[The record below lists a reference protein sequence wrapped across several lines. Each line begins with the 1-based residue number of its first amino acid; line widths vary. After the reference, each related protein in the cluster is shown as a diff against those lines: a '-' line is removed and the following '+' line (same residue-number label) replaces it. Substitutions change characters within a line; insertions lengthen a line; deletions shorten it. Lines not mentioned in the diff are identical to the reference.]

1 MNLVI
6 ITGKVI
12 SKMEYKFVYEGKKKA
27 KVSFKLRLEN
37 NNITDVF
44 AYDNMADKIYQE
56 VQQNDTINII
66 GKVHSNMK
74 VECK

>member
-12 SKMEYKFVYEGKKKA
+12 SKIEYKFVYEGKKKA
-27 KVSFKLRLEN
+27 KASFKLRLEN
-37 NNITDVF
+37 NSIINVF
-44 AYDNMADKIYQE
+44 AYDNIADKIYQE

-66 GKVHSNMK
+66 GKIRSDMK
-74 VECK
+74 IEII